1 VPFLTSKVV
10 LGAALGLLAGLA
22 CIGLVGPRGWMD
34 HPDVRKRHPEPTAL
48 TGGLAL
54 WAMVALGQGLGWL
67 PLPLDRQDW
76 LAVHGMAL
84 MGALDDRFGL
94 RARWKALAGLLA
106 ALFLGLHAARDL
118 LAHGGSVHVAYL
130 DLPNRLAFTA
140 PLAVAWFWGIP
151 QAFNLIDGLNGL
163 SLGLTA
169 LLLGLLGWGAG
180 SEAALLV
187 GAVLGALLL
196 NYPRARH
203 FIGDCGAFLLG
214 TLLAI
219 LALKRGLP
227 AHPNLALWA
236 FAYPIL
242 DVTVV
247 VAIRLARRQGLA
259 IADHNHLHDWMIAR
273 LGGGPWARPLATPLL
288 LLLAAGPML
297 HELPW
302 RHGQTAGLVG
312 LIVLI
317 AVGIDQFRIGLGAPL
332 PEKDEDDGPSMNG
345 ALPENTRAS

>member
-1 VPFLTSKVV
+1 
-10 LGAALGLLAGLA
+10 
-22 CIGLVGPRGWMD
+22 MD
-34 HPDVRKRHPEPTAL
+34 APDDRKHHHTPTAL
-48 TGGLAL
+48 TGGLGL
-54 WAMVALGQGLGWL
+54 WFLLTAGSAAGWIRLPLHPEDWVALH
-67 PLPLDRQDW
+67 
-76 LAVHGMAL
+76 VMAA
-84 MGALDDRFGL
+84 MGVLDDRFNL
-94 RARWKALAGLLA
+94 RARYKALVGFVVALALGWHAADTLA
-106 ALFLGLHAARDL
+106 AL
-118 LAHGGSVHVAYL
+118 GGPLFRVAYFEM
-130 DLPNRLAFTA
+130 PNRLAYTM

-163 SLGLTA
+163 SLGLAA
-169 LLLGLLGWGAG
+169 LLLGILGWGAG
-180 SEAALLV
+180 SEATLLF

-259 IADHNHLHDWMIAR
+259 IADHNHLHDWMVAR
-273 LGGGPWARPLATPLL
+273 LGGGPWARPLAAPLL

-302 RHGQTAGLVG
+302 RHAHTAGLAG
-312 LIVLI
+312 LILLL
-317 AVGIDQFRIGLGAPL
+317 AVAVDQFRIGLLAPR
-332 PEKDEDDGPSMNG
+332 PAKDADDEASLDA
-345 ALPENTRAS
+345 ALPENPRAT